1 MISTNEKDQERSIH
15 IVFIHLDLGIGGAE
29 QLIINLGLA
38 SLPNKV
44 SIFTTHCN
52 QNHCFQEV
60 CKDPNN
66 PGKLANKVHVVGQFL
81 PLNILGKGT
90 AFCSTIRMIYL
101 SIVAKYMY
109 PNADVF
115 VLDVLPTPI
124 PFLTWGIRSVKS
136 IIYYCHFP
144 DKLLTR
150 TTVNGDI
157 VAQPNIPQKRFQ
169 NFAAGVYRTVMD
181 RLEEWT
187 MSYAD
192 LICVNSNF
200 TKEEVLRVFPAL
212 CDKISNSSPYLQVL
226 YPAIDLSKFIEP
238 DFDWKGRLVETNKT
252 DEIKAP
258 IVSLNRFERKKNI
271 EVLLHA
277 YAGIKRK
284 RRQRNE
290 MSPLPPLIIAGG
302 YDPRNKENAE
312 YLTELQD
319 LSMSLKINEDIEFRP
334 SVTDEDRASLL
345 RSALC
350 VVYTPFREHFGIVP
364 LEAMYAGS
372 AIVALNSGGPKETVQ
387 DGSTG
392 YLVDLKPGDTFEY
405 LETAIENIISNP
417 LKAIEMGIKGHEHV
431 KTKFGIKTFQAQWTS
446 LLMDARANGKVRLK
460 KRSKVMVV
468 VFCMSLSVVI
478 AVLSRCYVDRII

>member
-1 MISTNEKDQERSIH
+1 MEKDKERSLH
-15 IVFIHLDLGIGGAE
+15 IVFLHLDLGIGGAE
-29 QLIINLGLA
+29 QLIINLALA
-38 SLPNKV
+38 SLPNNKV

-60 CKDPNN
+60 SKDSDN
-66 PGKLANKVHVVGQFL
+66 PGPLAKYVHIVGQFL
-81 PLNILGKGT
+81 PLNILGKLT
-90 AFCSTIRMIYL
+90 ALCSTIRMIYL
-101 SIVAKYMY
+101 SIVAKWMF
-109 PNADVF
+109 PDADVF

-124 PFLTWGIRSVKS
+124 PFLTCGIRSVKS
-136 IIYYCHFP
+136 VIYYCHFP

-150 TTVNGDI
+150 SSVNGDI
-157 VAQPNIPQKRFQ
+157 VTRSNVPKKRFQ
-169 NFAAGVYRTVMD
+169 DFIRGVYRSVMD

-200 TKEEVLRVFPAL
+200 TKEEVLRVFPGFG
-212 CDKISNSSPYLQVL
+212 DKISTSSKYLRVL

-238 DFDWKGRLVETNKT
+238 DFDWKRTLVEKESTKS
-252 DEIKAP
+252 IQAP

-284 RRQRNE
+284 RRRTLKE
-290 MSPLPPLIIAGG
+290 YVPLPPLIIAGG

-319 LSMSLKINEDIEFRP
+319 LSISLNINDDIEFRP
-334 SVTDEDRASLL
+334 SVTDDDRATLL
-345 RSALC
+345 RSAIC

-392 YLVDLKPGDTFEY
+392 YLVDLKPGDTCEN
-405 LETAIENIISNP
+405 LETAIENVITDP
-417 LKAIEMGIKGHEHV
+417 VKAIEMGKKGHEHV
-431 KTKFGIKTFQAQWTS
+431 KTKFGIETFQSQWS
-446 LLMDARANGKVRLK
+446 SILFDACSNGNIRLQ
-460 KRSKVMVV
+460 KRSRVMVV
-468 VFCMSLSVVI
+468 CSSIVFSIVI
-478 AVLSRCYVDRII
+478 AVISIWYYWSHD